1 MQLNRSMVIGRRTNV
16 ECSSKH
22 NPTYLPDEVSLIAKN
37 RGQLFGESAE
47 DYFVMSAG
55 GYPWHRVPKDVV
67 VARRGYDNFL
77 VLTAIRD
84 KVSVIDATKTLLAV
98 HQTDF
103 EGNFAGHGSE
113 NVDYNMRQFTSFN
126 FREGLTSSAQYET
139 NFADSLSINITLE
152 LRRQWTKSES
162 RPAHVQLKKTPKT

>member
-47 DYFVMSAG
+47 DYFIMSAG
-55 GYPWHRVPKDVV
+55 GYPWHWVPKDVV

-103 EGNFAGHGSE
+103 EGNFAGLGSE
-113 NVDYNMRQFTSFN
+113 NAEHNMKHLPRFN
-126 FREGLTSSAQYET
+126 FLEGLTSRAQYET
-139 NFADSLSINITLE
+139 KFADALRITIE
-152 LRRQWTKSES
+152 RR
-162 RPAHVQLKKTPKT
+162 